1 MVKGWKAII
10 RVKQSQVRGQL
21 TQLLGGENTQI
32 RGQKE
37 RLPQAEILIT
47 QLGERMC
54 GQLLSHG

>member
-21 TQLLGGENTQI
+21 TWLLGGESTQI
-32 RGQKE
+32 IGQKE
-37 RLPQAEILIT
+37 RLPWVEILIT
-47 QLGERMC
+47 QLNEGMC